1 MEIGF
6 FFWPFTPDLVRRM
19 ARAADEYGYD
29 MIGIADT
36 PGNAMDPWVATAM
49 VAGMV
54 ILDVDHPDIEAFI
67 NWKVREE
74 HKVAAMVAG
83 IAKQARIA
91 LCVTNLE
98 TRHPS
103 VSAASIASIDLM
115 RERSSVLGIG
125 AGHSGT
131 KNLGIGNT
139 SVAGMERG
147 VRFMRELLT
156 GKPASLDGAEAHL
169 PWVKR
174 PSDVFVAA
182 SGPKTLRMSGA
193 TADGTFVNFGIK
205 SENMAQSEGSVLDGI
220 NAAGRD
226 PAGHEMWQI
235 AALDC
240 NSDGNAARDKV
251 GAILAFMAAGY
262 ILGRGDLAAKGVPD
276 ELHAPLLELRRL
288 YSTRPG
294 DADAELVS
302 RLGLFD
308 YLTERF
314 AIYGT
319 PDQCLDQ
326 LERARDAGLKRVMF
340 TVSVASDPAGTV
352 ELFGEKVLPRFRG

>member
-6 FFWPFTPDLVRRM
+6 FYWPYTPELVRRM
-19 ARAADEYGYD
+19 ARAADDYGYD

-36 PGNAMDPWVATAM
+36 PGNAMDPWVATTMTA
-49 VAGMV
+49 
-54 ILDVDHPDIEAFI
+54 EA
-67 NWKVREE
+67 VER
-74 HKVAAMVAG
+74 
-83 IAKQARIA
+83 ARVA

-98 TRHPS
+98 SRHPS
-103 VSAASIASIDLM
+103 VSAASIASIDLLTKQP
-115 RERSSVLGIG
+115 SVLGIG

-131 KNLGIGNT
+131 RNLGIASSG
-139 SVAGMERG
+139 VGDIERG
-147 VRFMRELLT
+147 VRFIRALLS
-156 GKPASLDGAEAHL
+156 GEPASLGEAKAHL
-169 PWVKR
+169 PWVEKA
-174 PSDVFVAA
+174 SQVFVAA
-182 SGPKTLRMSGA
+182 SGPKTLRTAGA
-193 TADGTFVNFGIK
+193 VADGVFVNFGIK
-205 SENMAQSEGSVLDGI
+205 SENIAQSEGTVAEG
-220 NAAGRD
+220 AKGAGRD
-226 PAGHEMWQI
+226 PGEVEMWQI

-240 NSDGNAARDKV
+240 NADGEAARRKV

-262 ILGRGDLAAKGVPD
+262 ILGTGDLSKRGVP
-276 ELHAPLLELRRL
+276 EQFHEPIRELRRL

-294 DADAELVS
+294 DADADLVD

-319 PDQCLDQ
+319 PAQCIEQ

-352 ELFGEKVLPRFRG
+352 ELFGKEVLPRFTE